1 VEIFSI
7 GPYAAVKLGSGH
19 IFSGGGGGD
28 FEEKDPMVW

>member
-19 IFSGGGGGD
+19 IFSGGGGD